1 MASAAGLVQFRS
13 TVRGNG
19 FVTHNLPSLTVS
31 VSSNTAFERTAQS
44 FALGSLR
51 GCAAPAS
58 AQLRR

>member
-1 MASAAGLVQFRS
+1 VASAAGLVQFRS

-19 FVTHNLPSLTVS
+19 FVMHNLPSLTVS

-44 FALGSLR
+44 CALGTLR
-51 GCAAPAS
+51 GYAAPAS